1 MGNSSSQSETP
12 NTADLP
18 QLAWKP
24 IQLCGTLPTEVV
36 PAERY
41 VPQLWHALDM
51 THENA
56 QCGIGSDT
64 PVGQGGTLDTLTYTI
79 IGANAPMSVK
89 TPPPPGVPPPPD
101 YLPEMEDELI
111 VKNTVKALSPRIV
124 AVHGPTGTG
133 KSTVFPLAITQWADQ
148 TQGLR
153 QGLTL
158 CAQPRRILCQQLC
171 ERVRLNRKMDKYDK
185 TVGYKIA
192 RDSSRNTAT
201 KLLYCTEAIVAMMM
215 QQYLVS
221 SQDTEVQDVI
231 TTVIIDEVHNRS
243 AHSDY
248 VLALTLA
255 AMQKVTHLRLVL
267 MSATGDHSLVTE
279 RIPHCQQL
287 VMKSAM
293 HHVKRC
299 FLEQPLDQS
308 HNLLNQMAQIVIT
321 FHNERVGRPLVD
333 ETCRRSGVNESNKF
347 MVFVPGLPQIYQF
360 CEILQRAIDLGWTE
374 MLIPLPFH
382 GQSPPDEVSAVFTDP
397 SVLAASNKYP
407 LAWNSGLFN
416 AESFEKWSAPLET
429 QKVWNAHRESRFARS
444 CIVCTNVAE
453 SGITIPNVG
462 VVISSG
468 VQRRVS
474 TDVRTGVTVNALQTL
489 SKAQILQQLGR
500 SGRTDCGIHITMMSR
515 GQYTSQVRSADLA
528 QLEESD
534 LSPMILRSLSA
545 GRSFSRLPF
554 LCPPHPM
561 VQTHAKEKMFLH
573 GILDTR
579 GVTRL
584 GHATA
589 CMDLPCEW
597 AQFLYTCAERG
608 LEESALILIAI
619 WHRQGTPV
627 TQQFNLNHGHPDG
640 DLVTSLLAYHWFIAC
655 RRNHSSRP
663 DDAPA
668 LVWTACARVGLIYHV
683 LAAIHDSV
691 MVLRDRFKENR
702 QAFPEVP
709 PRSFGSPGFT
719 TLLLHAVWTSFYD
732 RCLIKLPT
740 GEYVSPQFGGSWTL
754 ESTSLCHYPM
764 VIIALNRTI
773 RDGASYVNCLT
784 PIPEEWLV
792 ERDWFIVNHWEDKF
806 CRDAYRDLCVHAEIQ
821 HLRALAL
828 LSPGT
833 TPQVCPVDSLVNTSN
848 KVPSGDS
855 VSVQSLAPCSWRY
868 ILSMDDLA
876 RLRLKERS
884 DVVTSWEIEATNY
897 KYFYCQV
904 KVVIVTQCFTP
915 ALSTSGATYCAEKAD
930 KQDSTQVRH
939 TRTFMLPAHLSGLS
953 TMAFYALKKDTS
965 VIRGATKAY
974 RESQTRI
981 YKIEAPMYLGV
992 GEGIDSL
999 DFHADLNALKAILP
1013 DGTPERPLSSQPV
1026 PRSDSP
1032 LLQKLKQGETTY
1044 AYCAWCATALP
1055 TRHKLEEHYYS
1066 VHHVVLQPSC
1076 CAPPSVFQT
1085 IMGKELQLRQKNF
1098 ASFGITKLLL
1108 RRTMEPEE
1116 AREILGATCMLTEDK
1131 VRVWYVKMPDLQQ
1144 ATEEMPD
1151 IVSPELHWLADE
1163 EADLNDYLKDPTHPV
1178 VCVPGMDDQFYWAI
1192 KDQCAESRYGEPGST
1207 RNFWQLSMHSQRL
1220 TLGMKMHSTAAFLS
1234 MPNKEGMVL
1243 GGTPGQGFNDNSA
1256 RGYPARMTI
1265 TTRQVTDVVMNDQ
1278 EILAVKGGRQVS
1290 GPEPYLDEVT
1300 RQERIRQICAS
1311 KYLYGYPESKVIDPI
1326 QLNYPACTM
1335 PLASTTPAVV
1345 TAGILCNPQYV
1356 SDYVKHVGLVR
1367 EMLNHANL
1375 SENPSVLAKC
1385 ANKLYKSLAGLLSGE
1400 SSCLLTR
1407 EPIPA
1412 WNTVKVVRTNPCSWC
1427 RAGSEDYF
1435 LGGS

>member
-1 MGNSSSQSETP
+1 MGNASSQTDATSQPSER
-12 NTADLP
+12 
-18 QLAWKP
+18 WKP
-24 IQLCGTLPTEVV
+24 IRLCGTVPSEVV
-36 PAERY
+36 PAEYY
-41 VPQLWHALDM
+41 VMQLWGALDL
-51 THENA
+51 THQMSE
-56 QCGIGSDT
+56 CGIGSDT
-64 PVGQGGTLDTLTYTI
+64 PVGQGGTLDMETLNV

-89 TPPPPGVPPPPD
+89 HSLPQGVPPPPD
-101 YLPEMEDELI
+101 YLPEMKDELI

-133 KSTVFPLAITQWADQ
+133 KSTVFPLAIAHWAEQ
-148 TQGLR
+148 TEGLR

-171 ERVRLNRKMDKYDK
+171 ERVRMNRKMDKYDK

-221 SQDTEVQDVI
+221 PQGTEVQDVI

-279 RIPHCQQL
+279 RIPQCQHL
-287 VMKSAM
+287 VMKSVM

-299 FLEQPLDQS
+299 FLEQPLDQA

-321 FHNERVGRPLVD
+321 FHNERVGQPLVD
-333 ETCRRSGVNESNKF
+333 ETCRQTGDNESNKF
-347 MVFVPGLPQIYQF
+347 MVFLPGLPQIYQF

-382 GQSPPDEVSAVFTDP
+382 GQSPPDEVEAVFTDP
-397 SVLAASNKYP
+397 SVLAATNLYP
-407 LAWNSGLFN
+407 LSWNPSIFH
-416 AESFEKWSAPLET
+416 AESFEKYSAPMEV
-429 QKVWNAHRESRFARS
+429 QKVWMAYREPRFARS

-474 TDVRTGVTVNALQTL
+474 TDVRTGVTINALQTL
-489 SKAQILQQLGR
+489 SKAQLLQQLGR

-515 GQYTSQVRSADLA
+515 DQYTSQVRSADLA

-534 LSPMILRSLSA
+534 ISPMILRSLSA

-573 GILDTR
+573 GIIDTR
-579 GVTRL
+579 GVTRV

-597 AQFLYTCAERG
+597 AQFLFTCAERG

-640 DLVTSLLAYHWFIAC
+640 DLMTSILAYQWFLAC
-655 RRNHSSRP
+655 RKTHSSRP
-663 DDAPA
+663 DDALA
-668 LVWTACARVGLIYHV
+668 MEWRACAKIGLIHHV
-683 LAAIHDSV
+683 LVAIHDTV
-691 MVLRDRFKENR
+691 MVLQQTFRENR

-709 PRSFGSPGFT
+709 PRSFGSPGYT
-719 TLLLHAVWTSFYD
+719 TLLVHAVWTSFYD

-754 ESTSLCHYPM
+754 ESSSLCHNPM

-784 PIPEEWLV
+784 PVPEEWLV

-806 CRDAYRDLCVHAEIQ
+806 CRDAYQDLCVHAEFQ

-833 TPQVCPVDSLVNTSN
+833 TPQVCPVDSLVNVSN
-848 KVPSGDS
+848 KVYSGDT
-855 VSVQSLAPCSWRY
+855 VSVQTLDPCSWRY
-868 ILSMDDLA
+868 VLSMDDLA
-876 RLRLKERS
+876 RLRLKARS
-884 DVVTSWEIEATNY
+884 DVMCAWEVTATNY
-897 KYFYCQV
+897 RHFYGQV
-904 KVVIVTQCFTP
+904 KLEIVTQCFTP
-915 ALSTSGATYCAEKAD
+915 TISKSGATYCAEKSD
-930 KQDSTQVRH
+930 KIDSAQVRH
-939 TRTFMLPAHLSGLS
+939 TRTLLLPAHMIGLNYL
-953 TMAFYALKKDTS
+953 AFRALKKDNS
-965 VIRGATKAY
+965 APKGAAKAKKGNH
-974 RESQTRI
+974 RPEL
-981 YKIEAPMYLGV
+981 KKLEAPMYLGV
-992 GEGIDSL
+992 GEGTDSL
-999 DFHADLNALKAILP
+999 DFHADLSALKAILP
-1013 DGTPERPLSSQPV
+1013 DETNERPSSSQPV

-1044 AYCAWCATALP
+1044 AHCAWCPATLP
-1055 TRHKLEEHYYS
+1055 TRHKLEEHYFNQ
-1066 VHHVVLQPSC
+1066 HHVVLQPSC

-1085 IMGKELQLRQKNF
+1085 IMGKELQLRQGNF
-1098 ASFGITKLLL
+1098 SSFSVDKLLL
-1108 RRTMEPEE
+1108 SYQMDSET
-1116 AREILGATCMLTEDK
+1116 AKDVLGASCSVTEDK
-1131 VRVWYVKMPDLQQ
+1131 TKIWYVRMPDFRQ
-1144 ATEEMPD
+1144 AQEEMPD
-1151 IVSPELHWLADE
+1151 IVTPDLHWLADE
-1163 EADLNDYLKDPTHPV
+1163 EADLNDYLKDPINPV
-1178 VCVPGMDDQFYWAI
+1178 LCLPGPDNRLYW
-1192 KDQCAESRYGEPGST
+1192 DLRVTGGESMYGEPGST

-1220 TLGMKMHSTAAFLS
+1220 TLGMKMQSTAAFLS
-1234 MPNKEGMVL
+1234 MPNADGVVL
-1243 GGTPGQGFNDNSA
+1243 GGLPNQGFNDNSA
-1256 RGYPARMTI
+1256 RGYPAWMSI
-1265 TTRQVTDVVMNDQ
+1265 TTRQVTDVVMNDLTKTSSLSR
-1278 EILAVKGGRQVS
+1278 EDVK
-1290 GPEPYLDEVT
+1290 
-1300 RQERIRQICAS
+1300 
-1311 KYLYGYPESKVIDPI
+1311 
-1326 QLNYPACTM
+1326 
-1335 PLASTTPAVV
+1335 
-1345 TAGILCNPQYV
+1345 
-1356 SDYVKHVGLVR
+1356 
-1367 EMLNHANL
+1367 
-1375 SENPSVLAKC
+1375 
-1385 ANKLYKSLAGLLSGE
+1385 
-1400 SSCLLTR
+1400 
-1407 EPIPA
+1407 
-1412 WNTVKVVRTNPCSWC
+1412 
-1427 RAGSEDYF
+1427 
-1435 LGGS
+1435 

>member
-1 MGNSSSQSETP
+1 MARRFKKCREDLKTGVVQLLPVVMGNSSSQSETSGA
-12 NTADLP
+12 TDLP
-18 QLAWKP
+18 PLAREP
-24 IQLCGTLPTEVV
+24 VQLCGTLPTEEV

-41 VPQLWHALDM
+41 VPQLWYALDM

-64 PVGQGGTLDTLTYTI
+64 PVGQGGTLDTKKCDI

-89 TPPPPGVPPPPD
+89 APRPPGVPAPPD
-101 YLPEMEDELI
+101 YLPEMEDALI

-148 TQGLR
+148 TKGLR
-153 QGLTL
+153 PGLTL

-192 RDSSRNTAT
+192 RDSSLNTGT

-221 SQDTEVQDVI
+221 PQGTEVRDVI
-231 TTVIIDEVHNRS
+231 TTVVIDEVHNRS

-279 RIPHCQQL
+279 RIPKCQQL
-287 VMKSAM
+287 VMKSTM

-333 ETCRRSGVNESNKF
+333 ETCRKSGVNESNKF

-382 GQSPPDEVSAVFTDP
+382 GQSPPVEVNAVFTDP
-397 SVLAASNKYP
+397 SVLAASNQYP
-407 LAWNSGLFN
+407 LAWNPSLFA
-416 AESFEKWSAPLET
+416 AESFEKWCAPLEV
-429 QKVWNAHRESRFARS
+429 QKVWRVHREPRFARS

-500 SGRTDCGIHITMMSR
+500 SGRTDCGVHITMMSR
-515 GQYTSQVRSADLA
+515 DQYTSQVRSADLA

-561 VQTHAKEKMFLH
+561 VQVHAKERMFLH
-573 GILDTR
+573 GILDTK

-608 LEESALILIAI
+608 LEDSALILIAI

-640 DLVTSLLAYHWFIAC
+640 DLVTSLLAYHWFLAC
-655 RRNHSSRP
+655 RQSHSSRP
-663 DDAPA
+663 DDVPA
-668 LVWTACARVGLIYHV
+668 LVWKACARVGLIYHV

-691 MVLRDRFKENR
+691 MVLRERFKENR

-709 PRSFGSPGFT
+709 PRSFGSPGFN
-719 TLLLHAVWTSFYD
+719 TLLLHAVWTSFFD

-740 GEYVSPQFGGSWTL
+740 GEYVSPQFGGSWNL

-773 RDGASYVNCLT
+773 RDGVSYVNCLT

-806 CRDAYRDLCVHAEIQ
+806 CRDAYRDLCVHAEFQ

-848 KVPSGDS
+848 KVLSEDS
-855 VSVQSLAPCSWRY
+855 ISVKTLAPCSWRY
-868 ILSMDDLA
+868 VLSMDDLA
-876 RLRLKERS
+876 RLRLKARS
-884 DVVTSWEIEATNY
+884 DVVVTWEIEATNY
-897 KYFYCQV
+897 KHFYCQA
-904 KVVIVTQCFTP
+904 KVVVVTQCFTP
-915 ALSTSGATYCAEKAD
+915 AISTSGATYCAEKAA
-930 KQDSTQVRH
+930 KEDSAQVRH
-939 TRTFMLPAHLSGLS
+939 TRTLMLPAHFTGLS
-953 TMAFYALKKDTS
+953 TMAYYALKKDNS
-965 VIRGATKAY
+965 IIRGAAKAY
-974 RESQTRI
+974 HESQTRI
-981 YKIEAPMYLGV
+981 YKIEAPMY
-992 GEGIDSL
+992 
-999 DFHADLNALKAILP
+999 
-1013 DGTPERPLSSQPV
+1013 R
-1026 PRSDSP
+1026 
-1032 LLQKLKQGETTY
+1032 
-1044 AYCAWCATALP
+1044 
-1055 TRHKLEEHYYS
+1055 
-1066 VHHVVLQPSC
+1066 
-1076 CAPPSVFQT
+1076 
-1085 IMGKELQLRQKNF
+1085 
-1098 ASFGITKLLL
+1098 
-1108 RRTMEPEE
+1108 
-1116 AREILGATCMLTEDK
+1116 
-1131 VRVWYVKMPDLQQ
+1131 
-1144 ATEEMPD
+1144 
-1151 IVSPELHWLADE
+1151 
-1163 EADLNDYLKDPTHPV
+1163 
-1178 VCVPGMDDQFYWAI
+1178 
-1192 KDQCAESRYGEPGST
+1192 
-1207 RNFWQLSMHSQRL
+1207 
-1220 TLGMKMHSTAAFLS
+1220 
-1234 MPNKEGMVL
+1234 
-1243 GGTPGQGFNDNSA
+1243 
-1256 RGYPARMTI
+1256 
-1265 TTRQVTDVVMNDQ
+1265 
-1278 EILAVKGGRQVS
+1278 
-1290 GPEPYLDEVT
+1290 
-1300 RQERIRQICAS
+1300 
-1311 KYLYGYPESKVIDPI
+1311 
-1326 QLNYPACTM
+1326 CT
-1335 PLASTTPAVV
+1335 
-1345 TAGILCNPQYV
+1345 
-1356 SDYVKHVGLVR
+1356 
-1367 EMLNHANL
+1367 
-1375 SENPSVLAKC
+1375 
-1385 ANKLYKSLAGLLSGE
+1385 
-1400 SSCLLTR
+1400 
-1407 EPIPA
+1407 
-1412 WNTVKVVRTNPCSWC
+1412 
-1427 RAGSEDYF
+1427 
-1435 LGGS
+1435 

>member
-1 MGNSSSQSETP
+1 
-12 NTADLP
+12 
-18 QLAWKP
+18 
-24 IQLCGTLPTEVV
+24 
-36 PAERY
+36 
-41 VPQLWHALDM
+41 M
-51 THENA
+51 THQNA

-64 PVGQGGTLDTLTYTI
+64 PVGQGGTLDTRTYKI
-79 IGANAPMSVK
+79 VGANAPESVK
-89 TPPPPGVPPPPD
+89 TPRPPGVPAPPA
-101 YLPEMEDELI
+101 YLPEMEDDLI

-148 TQGLR
+148 TKGLR
-153 QGLTL
+153 PGLTL

-171 ERVRLNRKMDKYDK
+171 ERVRANRRMDKYDK

-287 VMKSAM
+287 VMKSVM

-347 MVFVPGLPQIYQF
+347 MVFLPGLPQIYQF

-382 GQSPPDEVSAVFTDP
+382 GQSPPEDVDAVFTDP
-397 SVLAASNKYP
+397 SVLAATNKYP
-407 LAWNSGLFN
+407 LAWNPGLFD
-416 AESFEKWSAPLET
+416 AESFEKWSAPLEI
-429 QKVWNAHRESRFARS
+429 QKVWMAHRESRFARS

-534 LSPMILRSLSA
+534 ISPMILRSLSA

-640 DLVTSLLAYHWFIAC
+640 DLVTSLLAYQWFLAC
-655 RRNHSSRP
+655 KKNHSSRP

-668 LVWTACARVGLIYHV
+668 MEWKACAKVGLIYHV
-683 LAAIHDSV
+683 LAAIHESV
-691 MVLRDRFKENR
+691 MVLRQTFMENR

-709 PRSFGSPGFT
+709 PRSFGSPGYT

-754 ESTSLCHYPM
+754 ESTSLCHNPM

-806 CRDAYRDLCVHAEIQ
+806 CRDAYRDLCVHAELQ

-848 KVPSGDS
+848 KVPRGDGI
-855 VSVQSLAPCSWRY
+855 SVQTLAPCSWRY
-868 ILSMDDLA
+868 VLSMDDLA
-876 RLRLKERS
+876 RLRLKARS
-884 DVVTSWEIEATNY
+884 DVVSSWEIASTTHKHY
-897 KYFYCQV
+897 YCQV
-904 KVVIVTQCFTP
+904 KVVVVTQCFTP
-915 ALSTSGATYCAEKAD
+915 ALSKSGASYCAEKSD
-930 KQDSTQVRH
+930 KVDSAQVRH
-939 TRTFMLPAHLSGLS
+939 TRTLLLPAHLSGLS
-953 TMAFYALKKDTS
+953 QSSILCFEEGHFGNPRCS
-965 VIRGATKAY
+965 
-974 RESQTRI
+974 
-981 YKIEAPMYLGV
+981 
-992 GEGIDSL
+992 EGI
-999 DFHADLNALKAILP
+999 P
-1013 DGTPERPLSSQPV
+1013 
-1026 PRSDSP
+1026 
-1032 LLQKLKQGETTY
+1032 
-1044 AYCAWCATALP
+1044 
-1055 TRHKLEEHYYS
+1055 
-1066 VHHVVLQPSC
+1066 
-1076 CAPPSVFQT
+1076 
-1085 IMGKELQLRQKNF
+1085 
-1098 ASFGITKLLL
+1098 
-1108 RRTMEPEE
+1108 
-1116 AREILGATCMLTEDK
+1116 
-1131 VRVWYVKMPDLQQ
+1131 
-1144 ATEEMPD
+1144 
-1151 IVSPELHWLADE
+1151 
-1163 EADLNDYLKDPTHPV
+1163 
-1178 VCVPGMDDQFYWAI
+1178 
-1192 KDQCAESRYGEPGST
+1192 
-1207 RNFWQLSMHSQRL
+1207 
-1220 TLGMKMHSTAAFLS
+1220 
-1234 MPNKEGMVL
+1234 
-1243 GGTPGQGFNDNSA
+1243 
-1256 RGYPARMTI
+1256 
-1265 TTRQVTDVVMNDQ
+1265 
-1278 EILAVKGGRQVS
+1278 
-1290 GPEPYLDEVT
+1290 
-1300 RQERIRQICAS
+1300 
-1311 KYLYGYPESKVIDPI
+1311 
-1326 QLNYPACTM
+1326 
-1335 PLASTTPAVV
+1335 
-1345 TAGILCNPQYV
+1345 
-1356 SDYVKHVGLVR
+1356 
-1367 EMLNHANL
+1367 
-1375 SENPSVLAKC
+1375 
-1385 ANKLYKSLAGLLSGE
+1385 
-1400 SSCLLTR
+1400 
-1407 EPIPA
+1407 
-1412 WNTVKVVRTNPCSWC
+1412 
-1427 RAGSEDYF
+1427 
-1435 LGGS
+1435 